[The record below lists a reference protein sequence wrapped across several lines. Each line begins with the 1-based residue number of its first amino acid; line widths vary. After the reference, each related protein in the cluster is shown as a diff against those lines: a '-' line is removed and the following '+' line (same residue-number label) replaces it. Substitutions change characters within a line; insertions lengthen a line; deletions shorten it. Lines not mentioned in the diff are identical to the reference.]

1 MQYESLLALH
11 AWFLYQVST
20 VIKISYIY
28 IYIYIYI
35 SLLGGC
41 YGYLWFINQLHPFCQ
56 NCVHWHN
63 IIFEVE
69 SPIPQVGNTF
79 SNRQVVATMVAY

>member
-1 MQYESLLALH
+1 M
-11 AWFLYQVST
+11 
-20 VIKISYIY
+20 
-28 IYIYIYI
+28 
-35 SLLGGC
+35 LGGC